1 MMVDSYEPWKPLST
15 KHDQW
20 SSSRSKCCFQ
30 RTEWSTGWMSTASP
44 NTRGWSSKV
53 NPVMLRSTSSSSSL
67 FDRLANWYINDNQ
80 LLTIK
85 LGVQRIWER
94 RVLRGRARTSRY
106 KPCQSQGDAI
116 RLHKVAEMVVVVVM
130 VKLVMVE
137 AVEMVII
144 CLKTV
149 ASIDC
154 QDKSTFGDSLY
165 YRLKLKL
172 KLIRHKNMNI
182 WDKAPWG
189 WI

>member
-1 MMVDSYEPWKPLST
+1 
-15 KHDQW
+15 
-20 SSSRSKCCFQ
+20 
-30 RTEWSTGWMSTASP
+30 
-44 NTRGWSSKV
+44 
-53 NPVMLRSTSSSSSL
+53 
-67 FDRLANWYINDNQ
+67 
-80 LLTIK
+80 
-85 LGVQRIWER
+85 
-94 RVLRGRARTSRY
+94 
-106 KPCQSQGDAI
+106 
-116 RLHKVAEMVVVVVM
+116 MVVVVVM

-182 WDKAPWG
+182 
-189 WI
+189 